1 MKPPSRLRKRVIA
14 GALIGVIALWMA
26 SAESVMIWG
35 ARDKARE
42 SDAIVVLGAAQYV
55 GRPSPVLR
63 ARLDHALELWQRGLA
78 PTLIFTGG
86 TGIGDTTSEAAVSRN
101 YALQHGVP
109 DTAILMENEGRT
121 TRESLAA
128 VSAIMHARQMR
139 TAILVSDPF
148 HMLRLQ
154 VIATRFGLKGFT
166 SPTPSSRIS
175 THTEAHWR
183 YVVGESLKVPFVLLV
198 EWDSEESATEA
209 GEAAGVVVDT
219 TK

>member
-1 MKPPSRLRKRVIA
+1 MKPPSRLRNKLVA
-14 GALIGVIALWMA
+14 GALVGITMVWLA
-26 SAESVMIWG
+26 SATSVIIWG
-35 ARDKARE
+35 ARDRARE

-63 ARLDHALELWQRGLA
+63 ARLDHALDLWERGLA

-139 TAILVSDPF
+139 TAVLVSDPF
-148 HMLRLQ
+148 HMLRLRILSTQ
-154 VIATRFGLKGFT
+154 YGVDAYT
-166 SPTPSSRIS
+166 SPTKTSPIS
-175 THTEAHWR
+175 ANKAQALA
-183 YVVGESLKVPFVLLV
+183 YVLSESVKVPMMIVAHTFSL
-198 EWDSEESATEA
+198 DQR
-209 GEAAGVVVDT
+209 
-219 TK
+219 